1 MNIPPEFRK
10 ELELS
15 QEIIKPPIF
24 PGFSWYCFIVAKP
37 PNLLKPQHLAGDWTT
52 RVKHLEK
59 LGYRVCVYETHMQD
73 GRFNVSIKA
82 LLQSG
87 EIKKVLKDSVM
98 RWYVHIVLYINT
110 FNRKIVLDL

>member
-1 MNIPPEFRK
+1 MSLIIIQLRCSIFLKVLFSSLVLCVSNKKKREAMNIPPEFRK

-52 RVKHLEK
+52 RVRHLEK
-59 LGYRVCVYETHMQD
+59 LGYR
-73 GRFNVSIKA
+73 
-82 LLQSG
+82 
-87 EIKKVLKDSVM
+87 
-98 RWYVHIVLYINT
+98 
-110 FNRKIVLDL
+110 

>member
-1 MNIPPEFRK
+1 MKSKFVTKFLSYYTTQKHYIFSKFGFPLYVVLCVSNKKKREAMNIPPEFRK

-52 RVKHLEK
+52 RVRHLEK
-59 LGYRVCVYETHMQD
+59 LGYR
-73 GRFNVSIKA
+73 
-82 LLQSG
+82 
-87 EIKKVLKDSVM
+87 
-98 RWYVHIVLYINT
+98 
-110 FNRKIVLDL
+110 

>member
-1 MNIPPEFRK
+1 MQQKFCDIIQLRCTYIFSKFDFSLYVVLCVSNKKKREAMNIPPEFRK

-52 RVKHLEK
+52 RVRHLEK
-59 LGYRVCVYETHMQD
+59 LGYR
-73 GRFNVSIKA
+73 
-82 LLQSG
+82 
-87 EIKKVLKDSVM
+87 
-98 RWYVHIVLYINT
+98 
-110 FNRKIVLDL
+110 